1 MRRALLPL
9 PSFAVCA
16 VVLVVACV
24 GSDPN
29 LIVSAGTNT
38 EASTSEASTDASDR
52 PDGSDAAS
60 VDGDLFRNGSFELGC
75 DNWTDYYST
84 LSPEPSG
91 RSSGTSCRVCRSTS
105 EYYFIEQRVPRL
117 LVPGQ
122 RYLLHAWVR
131 AAPGKPSHPVKVVFE
146 TTNASD
152 VVVDYGTGAQVVPGN
167 DWAEVSG
174 LLQVTSDAGV
184 EIRPRIGA
192 TFADGDSCFLID
204 DATLAPQ

>member
-1 MRRALLPL
+1 MRRVLL

-16 VVLVVACV
+16 VVLVIACV
-24 GSDPN
+24 GSDPDV
-29 LIVSAGTNT
+29 IVKPGGDTD
-38 EASTSEASTDASDR
+38 ASTSEASTDASDR
-52 PDGSDAAS
+52 PDGGDAAS
-60 VDGDLFRNGSFELGC
+60 AVDGDLFRNGGFELGC

-84 LSPEPSG
+84 LSPDPSG
-91 RSSGTSCRVCRSTS
+91 RSGGTSCRVCRLTS
-105 EYYFIEQRVPRL
+105 EYYFIEQRVPRP

-122 RYLLHAWVR
+122 HYLLHAWVR
-131 AAPGKPSHPVKVVFE
+131 AAPDKPSHPVKVVFE

-174 LLQVTSDAGV
+174 LLEVTSDAGV

-192 TFADGDSCFLID
+192 TFAAGESCFLID
-204 DATLAPQ
+204 DATLVPQ